1 MSKLAITIASWNYDR
16 VQPIIDGRVRVEG
29 CEVNYISLRPEETFH
44 RAYMNN
50 EFEVSE
56 IGFSAYMIACSRG
69 NANYVAV
76 PVFLS
81 RLFRHSAIYIRNDRG
96 IKSPADLKGRLV
108 GVPEYQMTAA
118 MWARGMLQDVYGVH
132 PGEMRWCQGG
142 LESPGRKDKFAM
154 NLPADFPLSLAGPD
168 QCLSALLAQ
177 GKLDAIIS
185 AEAPSCYG
193 DGSSPV
199 VRLFEDFE
207 NAEREYFRTTGLFPI
222 MHALGIRADVHARH
236 PWLAASLY
244 KAFSEAKAIATHD
257 LEEVVALKLTLPWAA
272 SHARSTREL
281 MGHDFWPYGIE
292 PNRNA
297 LEAMTRYS
305 YEQGLSVRK
314 LTPEELFASGTLTQ
328 TII

>member
-16 VQPIIDGRVRVEG
+16 VQPIIDGRVQVEG
-29 CEVNYISLRPEETFH
+29 CDINYICLRPEETFH
-44 RAYMNN
+44 RAYLNN

-69 NANYVAV
+69 NANYVAL

-81 RLFRHSAIYIRNDRG
+81 RLFRHSAIYIRTDRG
-96 IKSPADLKGRLV
+96 IAKPADLKGKLI

-118 MWARGMLQDVYGVH
+118 MWARGMLQDVYGVR
-132 PGEMRWCQGG
+132 PQDMRWRQGG

-154 NLPADFPLSLAGPD
+154 NLPVGFPLTAAGPD
-168 QCLSALLAQ
+168 ETLSVMLAQ

-185 AEAPSCYG
+185 AEAPSCHG
-193 DGSSPV
+193 DGKSPV
-199 VRLFEDFE
+199 ARLFEDFE
-207 NAEREYFRTTGLFPI
+207 TAEREYFRATGLFPI
-222 MHALGIRADVHARH
+222 MHALGIRADVHAKH

-244 KAFSEAKAIATHD
+244 KAFGEAKKLATQD
-257 LEEVVALKLTLPWAA
+257 LEEVVALKLTLPWVA
-272 SHARSTREL
+272 SHARATREL
-281 MGHDFWPYGIE
+281 MGHDFWPYGVE
-292 PNRNA
+292 PNRKA

-314 LTPEELFASGTLTQ
+314 LSIEEMFASGTLTQ